1 MTSSQ
6 LDWLT
11 LSCVTSNH
19 ISFADFLYSVLRG
32 LFLEKLWDNG
42 NFSNV
47 GRDKYYAAVYR
58 FNDISILLCRDTP
71 EQMIKQ
77 GICIKFSSN
86 GLAFYQEYLKSEYNV
101 DLRYVFKRWRSLSC
115 NGFFTRCTRIDYAV
129 DEKVY
134 GEDKPMLT
142 LRRIRKSFERREF
155 TSLLAVSRKTN
166 SLSISSDLS
175 EKNGENLG
183 DTVYVGKRKGSN
195 LMLRF
200 YDKLAEQKARHNPI
214 EDDLNNWTRAEFEFH
229 NARAM
234 AVFNAFCDKSDDI
247 TDDNCFSHYMAAV
260 FNNYISFI
268 YRDKSNVSRCTV
280 KRWWAKFLGTL
291 KKSRLVVPK
300 YKPAKFVATQR
311 WLDKSV
317 FPTLAY
323 YVKCVGFSR
332 FLKKLGEYVHKVPT
346 KRIKEM
352 IDDYNTCKFGSFKA
366 FVSGDYDDYIRQL
379 GVEPWVYTGAASFDD
394 LKSDFIEY
402 ADFSPD
408 LTFDGVQL
416 FLACEGF

>member
-1 MTSSQ
+1 MTSCQ
-6 LDWLT
+6 IDWLT
-11 LSCVTSNH
+11 LSCLCSKQ
-19 ISFADFLYSVLRG
+19 IPFIDFLQSVLRC
-32 LFLEKLWDNG
+32 LFLEKIWDK
-42 NFSNV
+42 FYNV

-58 FNDISILLCRDTP
+58 YNDISICLCRDTP
-71 EQMIKQ
+71 DQMIKQ
-77 GICIKFSSN
+77 GIGIKFSGNS
-86 GLAFYQEYLKSEYNV
+86 LAFYQDYIKQEYNV
-101 DLRYVFKRWRSLSC
+101 DLRYVCKRWRALSC
-115 NGFFTRCTRIDYAV
+115 NGFFTRCTRFDFAADDKSYN
-129 DEKVY
+129 
-134 GEDKPMLT
+134 GDKPLLT
-142 LRRIRKSFERREF
+142 VRRVRSSFKRREF
-155 TSLLAVSRKTN
+155 TSRLITSRKTESF
-166 SLSISSDLS
+166 SLSVSSDVS
-175 EKNGENLG
+175 SKCDEIVG
-183 DTVYVGKRKGSN
+183 DTVYVGKRKGSIFC
-195 LMLRF
+195 RF
-200 YDKLAEQKARHNPI
+200 YDKLAEQQARKLPV
-214 EDDLNNWTRAEFEFH
+214 DDGLTSWVRCEFEFH

-247 TDDNCFSHYMAAV
+247 SDDNCFSHYMAAV

-268 YRDKSNVSRCTV
+268 YRDDSNVSRCTI

-300 YKPAKFVATQR
+300 YKPAKFASTQR
-311 WLDKSV
+311 WLENFV

-366 FVSGDYDDYIRQL
+366 FVSGNYDDYIRQL

-408 LTFDGVQL
+408 LTFDGEQL